1 MKMFKK
7 DFLIL
12 IIPFIILGV
21 AYPFLPDQIPR
32 QFRFDGSVAYMAKEF
47 IFVFGFAPYLIYN
60 SIRRKRGK

>member
-1 MKMFKK
+1 MFKK

-12 IIPFIILGV
+12 IVPFVILGIV
-21 AYPFLPDQIPR
+21 YPFLPDQIPR
-32 QFRFDGSVAYMAKEF
+32 QFRFDGSVAYMGKEF